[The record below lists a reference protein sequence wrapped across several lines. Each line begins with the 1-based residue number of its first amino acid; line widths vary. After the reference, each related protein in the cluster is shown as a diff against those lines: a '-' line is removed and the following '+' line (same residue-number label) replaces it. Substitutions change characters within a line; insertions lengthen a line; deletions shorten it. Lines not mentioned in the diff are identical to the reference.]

1 MDIKEINRIT
11 ELVKTVNCSTW
22 ALIPEVAR
30 EMGVKKT
37 ALMQFIQDNPKLFRV
52 VEARKRAANGRTTS
66 LGLAICFVYLTPEQ
80 NPETEEWL
88 AVKRR
93 EWEKKLHVDAMN
105 YYNQLEFFH
114 ICEDPKDENNR
125 YHLYR
130 NTPEK
135 IKVLTDAGI
144 LKKEKCIYGGLS
156 DCYTMETCRVTSELI
171 QKLKDAGWTT
181 DFEEVK
187 ESFKQ

>member
-1 MDIKEINRIT
+1 MDIKEVNRIT

-22 ALIPEVAR
+22 ALIPEVAK

-52 VEARKRAANGRTTS
+52 VEVHRRTAKGLKTT

-88 AVKRR
+88 AIKRR

-105 YYNQLEFFH
+105 YYGQIEFYY
-114 ICEDPKDENNR
+114 ICEDIKNDNTR
-125 YHLYR
+125 FHLYR

-135 IKVLTDAGI
+135 IKTLTDAGI
-144 LKKEKCIYGGLS
+144 LKKEKCIYGALS

-187 ESFKQ
+187 ESFKK